1 MIRRGADFPFETRV
15 IRIWQAENAAAA
27 ERDLHDELAPGLPIG
42 EWFDLRQFPPEQAQ
56 PAGQGDSVSL
66 RDLARNEKA
75 ADSLLEDMQLVGAE
89 PQAAAPSVRRPA
101 GRRRPP
107 VMRWVA
113 LLALVVLAAAVAGER
128 SIDIQ
133 SVINAILTP
142 STPGASSRAVA
153 QPTSKPVGTA
163 LPSATPTMRIRLSQR
178 RSSWPRNRDNPS
190 LQLVQMPQAENY
202 QYRFS
207 VNDSGFSAW
216 QTVDRF
222 SAKLAGL
229 SPGDR
234 VIFRLRAQRDG
245 VYSRIAQVSDQ
256 TLLAP
261 TATSIPPTATATD
274 PPPTA
279 TDAPPTA
286 TSIPPT
292 ATATDAPPTATS
304 IPPTATATDAPP
316 TATSIRRPRLRFRRP
331 PRTAPRSAMSSIPR
345 AIRMPMSAPARE
357 RPVTSWRNTRPG
369 LKSRCWARSAGEMV
383 YGIDIW
389 YEINWKTAAP
399 ISTASCRAGGV
410 IADMR
415 HANPSLYSLRPLQ
428 LSFTVQTEG
437 STQFHHRARETV
449 SRYMPVIDC
458 LASSVSRR

>member
-1 MIRRGADFPFETRV
+1 LRKRPGVQQIAVNRVSRLPWLAPPAGYVILVQDVAYGNRYTIARHQELGRRMIRRGADFPFETRV

-56 PAGQGDSVSL
+56 RAGQGDSVSL
-66 RDLARNEKA
+66 RDLARNEKE

-133 SVINAILTP
+133 SAINAILTP

-153 QPTSKPVGTA
+153 QPTTKPVSNA
-163 LPSATPTMRIRLSQR
+163 LPSATPAMRIRLAQPEIFLAER
-178 RSSWPRNRDNPS
+178 TETS
-190 LQLVQMPQAENY
+190 LRFNWYKMPQAESY

-256 TLLAP
+256 TLPAPTATSIPPTATDAPPTATSIPPTATEAPP

-279 TDAPPTA
+279 TDSAAPRYVVDTA
-286 TSIPPT
+286 GNKN
-292 ATATDAPPTATS
+292 AHVRAC
-304 IPPTATATDAPP
+304 
-316 TATSIRRPRLRFRRP
+316 
-331 PRTAPRSAMSSIPR
+331 PRTTCDILAKFAPGTEFEVLGAVS
-345 AIRMPMSAPARE
+345 
-357 RPVTSWRNTRPG
+357 
-369 LKSRCWARSAGEMV
+369 GETV

-389 YEINWKTAAP
+389 YEINLE
-399 ISTASCRAGGV
+399 
-410 IADMR
+410 D
-415 HANPSLYSLRPLQ
+415 
-428 LSFTVQTEG
+428 G
-437 STQFHHRARETV
+437 SAYIHSE
-449 SRYMPVIDC
+449 
-458 LASSVSRR
+458 LAEQAE